1 MAKPK
6 NKAASVKKPKIKRND
21 QVVVLAGRDRGVR
34 GKVLRIH
41 PATGTAI
48 VEGVNMVKKHT
59 RPNPQRQIQGGVLER
74 EAPIQ
79 LSNLKVIDP
88 ESGQPTRVG
97 RRRLEDGRGVRFSKT
112 SGAML
117 D

>member
-1 MAKPK
+1 MAKTKIRK
-6 NKAASVKKPKIKRND
+6 NDTVRVI
-21 QVVVLAGRDRGVR
+21 AGKDRGVEA
-34 GKVLRIH
+34 KVLRVL
-41 PATGTAI
+41 PAEGKAI

-74 EAPIQ
+74 ESPIQ
-79 LSNLKVIDP
+79 LSNLMVICP
-88 ESGQPTRVG
+88 ETKKPTRVG
-97 RRRLEDGRGVRFSKT
+97 RRRLEDGRGVRYSKA